1 MGAAQ
6 CAGIPTDR
14 LSIPVTVTV
23 VRWTASVSG
32 RDVMR
37 SEGASWRLGGDG
49 SKRKSSGDFENRR
62 GKRRSGAKSGQS
74 VGAAV
79 GRNWRTRSL

>member
-1 MGAAQ
+1 MGAAE
-6 CAGIPTDR
+6 CAGIPTDG

-23 VRWTASVSG
+23 VRWTASVNG

-49 SKRKSSGDFENRR
+49 SRRKSFGDFENRR
-62 GKRRSGAKSGQS
+62 GRRRSGARSGQS

-79 GRNWRTRSL
+79 GRSWRTRNL